1 MAIVILGFDAKD
13 LFARASKTL
22 AAGAVGVL
30 TGYLIT
36 LGLTDGG
43 MAYALAA
50 WPGYALGFVANFA
63 TQVKLKN
70 IVVKRA

>member
-1 MAIVILGFDAKD
+1 MARTILGFESRD
-13 LFARASKTL
+13 LFTRASKTL
-22 AAGAVGVL
+22 AAGAVGVVS
-30 TGYLIT
+30 GYLIT

-50 WPGYALGFVANFA
+50 WPGYAVGFLVNFA

>member
-1 MAIVILGFDAKD
+1 MTAIFGFQPKD
-13 LFARASKTL
+13 LFFRASKTL

-30 TGYLIT
+30 LGYLVT
-36 LGLTDGG
+36 LGLTSGG
-43 MAYALAA
+43 MTYALAA
-50 WPGYALGFVANFA
+50 WPGYAIGFVANFA